1 MKVIKNTNGCNQ
13 DLENSNTINT
23 NITSFILMEYPIL

>member
-1 MKVIKNTNGCNQ
+1 MKAIKNTNGCNQ
-13 DLENSNTINT
+13 DLENSNT